1 MSLNDPIANALNNI
15 NNAEMASKQNCTLYH
30 SKFLESVLI
39 LLKKEGYIKQY
50 KVIDKKPAKQIV
62 IYLGGRINKCKAV
75 KPRYPVK
82 KQDYEKFEKSYLISR
97 DVGTLIV
104 STTQGVM
111 SHKNAKEK
119 GLGGRIIG
127 FIY

>member
-15 NNAEMASKQNCTLYH
+15 NNAEMASKQNCILNH
-30 SKFLESVLI
+30 SKFLENVLG

-50 KVIDKKPAKQIV
+50 KTIEKKPVKQIV
-62 IYLGGRINKCKAV
+62 VYLGGRINKCKAV
-75 KPRYPVK
+75 KPRYPAK

-111 SHKNAKEK
+111 SHKDAKEK
-119 GLGGRIIG
+119 GLGGRIVG
-127 FIY
+127 YIY

>member
-15 NNAEMASKQNCTLYH
+15 NNAEMASKQNCTINH
-30 SKFLESVLI
+30 SKFLENVLV

-50 KVIDKKPAKQIV
+50 KVIDKKPVKQIV
-62 IYLGGRINKCKAV
+62 VYLGGRINKCKAV

-104 STTQGVM
+104 STTEGIM
-111 SHKNAKEK
+111 SHKAAKEK
-119 GLGGRIIG
+119 GLGGRIVG
-127 FIY
+127 YIY

>member
-15 NNAEMASKQNCTLYH
+15 NNAEMASKQNCTINH
-30 SKFLESVLI
+30 SKFLENVLV

-50 KVIDKKPAKQIV
+50 KVIDKKPVKQIV
-62 IYLGGRINKCKAV
+62 VYLGGRINKCKAV

-104 STTQGVM
+104 STTEGVM
-111 SHKNAKEK
+111 SHKAAKEK
-119 GLGGRIIG
+119 GLGGRVVG
-127 FIY
+127 YIY

>member
-15 NNAEMASKQNCTLYH
+15 NNAEMASKQNCTINH
-30 SKFLESVLI
+30 SKFLENVLV

-50 KVIDKKPAKQIV
+50 KVVDKKPVKQIV
-62 IYLGGRINKCKAV
+62 VYLGGRINKCKAV

-104 STTQGVM
+104 STTEGIM
-111 SHKNAKEK
+111 SHKAAKEK
-119 GLGGRIIG
+119 GLGGRIVG
-127 FIY
+127 YIY

>member
-15 NNAEMASKQNCTLYH
+15 NNAEMASKQNCTINH
-30 SKFLESVLI
+30 SKFLENVLV

-50 KVIDKKPAKQIV
+50 KVVDKKPVKQIV
-62 IYLGGRINKCKAV
+62 VYLGGRINKCKAV

-82 KQDYEKFEKSYLISR
+82 KQDYEKFEKSYLISG

-104 STTQGVM
+104 STTEGIM
-111 SHKNAKEK
+111 SHKAAKEK
-119 GLGGRIIG
+119 GLGGRIVG
-127 FIY
+127 YIY

>member
-15 NNAEMASKQNCTLYH
+15 NNAEMASKQNCRLNH
-30 SKFLESVLI
+30 SKFLENVLG

-50 KVIDKKPAKQIV
+50 KIIEKKPVKQIV
-62 IYLGGRINKCKAV
+62 VYLGGRINKCKAV
-75 KPRYPVK
+75 KPRYPAK

-111 SHKNAKEK
+111 SHKDAKEK
-119 GLGGRIIG
+119 GLGGRIVG
-127 FIY
+127 YIY

>member
-15 NNAEMASKQNCTLYH
+15 NNAEMASKQNCTLNH
-30 SKFLESVLI
+30 SKFLENVLV

-50 KVIDKKPAKQIV
+50 KVVDKKPVKQIV
-62 IYLGGRINKCKAV
+62 VYLGGRINKCKAV

-104 STTQGVM
+104 STTEGVM
-111 SHKNAKEK
+111 SHKAAKEK
-119 GLGGRIIG
+119 GLGGRVVG
-127 FIY
+127 YIY